1 MAWVDRLSV
10 GLELTLVGMG
20 LVFLLLGLLWV
31 LLTVLLRLDRP
42 APAAPTAAV
51 PPPAARATRP
61 SLPAPLLTAIGIAVL
76 VHRDVRR
83 KEAAP
88 SMRTYWPGSLLYAS
102 RWVAGGR
109 HVQNQAWHPRTR

>member
-10 GLELTLVGMG
+10 GLELTVVGMG
-20 LVFLLLGLLWV
+20 LVFLLLVLLWAV
-31 LLTVLLRLDRP
+31 LTLLLRLDRP
-42 APAAPTAAV
+42 APAAGV
-51 PPPAARATRP
+51 PRVAGRARRA
-61 SLPAPLLTAIGIAVL
+61 SVPAPLLTAISVAVV